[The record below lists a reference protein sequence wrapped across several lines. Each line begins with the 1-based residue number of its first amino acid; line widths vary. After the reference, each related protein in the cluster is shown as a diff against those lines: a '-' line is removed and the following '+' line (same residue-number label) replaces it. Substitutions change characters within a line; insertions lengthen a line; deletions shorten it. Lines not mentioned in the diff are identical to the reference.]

1 MAGSKK
7 PAHAKAPERRERPR
21 TEVHP
26 KITERRRQVR
36 DAQTSRR
43 WGVLTGVAVAIVA
56 AALVAVVIF
65 GPLLRVHHVE
75 VVGNRATP
83 TASIVAAAGLS
94 SQPPMVT
101 MDASAVAARVEALP
115 WVLGAEV
122 TRVWPQTVRITV
134 TERTAVAAVAGQ
146 DGLVL
151 VDGAGRILG
160 VDQGGTLPR
169 LVLGLHAGAPG
180 SFLPSGVRPAA
191 AVAASLP
198 PAFKDQVSSIS
209 LEDGQLS
216 LELTTPVRFVL
227 GSSDDLEAKFE
238 AVAAVIAHA
247 QLYAGDVVDVTV
259 PQSVVIRHGG

>member
-1 MAGSKK
+1 MVGSKK

-26 KITERRRQVR
+26 KISERRREVR
-36 DAQTSRR
+36 NAQTSRR
-43 WGVLTGVAVAIVA
+43 RGVLGGIGIAVVLAG
-56 AALVAVVIF
+56 LVAVVVF

-83 TASIVAAAGLS
+83 TEAIVAAAGLS

-101 MDASAVAARVEALP
+101 MDASEVAARVETLP

-134 TERTAVAAVAGQ
+134 TERTAVAAVAGI

-151 VDGAGRILG
+151 VDGTGRILG
-160 VDQGGTLPR
+160 PAGGQVLPR
-169 LVLGLHAGAPG
+169 LELGLHAGAPG
-180 SFLPSGVRPAA
+180 SFLAPGVRPAA

-198 PAFKDQVSSIS
+198 PAFKAQVATIS
-209 LEDGQLS
+209 LEHGQLR
-216 LELTTPVRFVL
+216 LGLTTPVSFIL

-247 QLYAGDVVDVTV
+247 QLYAGDEVDVTV